1 MAEHVS
7 IAENFN
13 KYFEVLFANT
23 ESLRQESFR
32 IRHMVYCE
40 ELGWEPLQENGLET
54 DPFDS
59 AAFSLLLRHRS
70 SGRFAGTVRVIIPPP
85 ENSMLKLPFEQYCIQ
100 SLYPDFTKLNTY
112 QRGAFG
118 EISRLAVPE
127 YFRRRP
133 GEDHT
138 PYPINENA
146 TASIETE
153 EERRNF
159 PNIALGLYLGIIA
172 LVKICNHAAT
182 FVVVE
187 PRLNKRLDRLGLR
200 FKQIGEEMDYHGIR
214 ALFLLTQE
222 EYSSDLNAEML
233 ELFNLLE
240 RELRRQVVL
249 LPYLSRVAGSNK
261 SAAV

>member
-1 MAEHVS
+1 MTEHVS
-7 IAENFN
+7 IAENFD

-40 ELGWEPLQENGLET
+40 ELGWEPLREDGLET
-54 DPFDS
+54 DLFDD
-59 AAFSLLLRHRS
+59 AAYTLLLRHRN
-70 SGRFAGTVRVIIPPP
+70 SGRYAGTVRVIIPPP
-85 ENSMLKLPFEQYCIQ
+85 DNSAMKLPFEQYCLE
-100 SLYPDFTKLNTY
+100 SLYPDFDKLNSFK
-112 QRGAFG
+112 RGAFG

-127 YFRRRP
+127 FFRRRA
-133 GEDHT
+133 GETKT

-146 TASIETE
+146 TASVETE

-200 FKQIGEEMDYHGIR
+200 FKQIGDEMDYHGIR
-214 ALFLLTQE
+214 ALFFLAQD

-240 RELRRQVVL
+240 RELRKQVVL
-249 LPYLSRVAGSNK
+249 LPYFSK
-261 SAAV
+261 SGARDEATV

>member
-1 MAEHVS
+1 MTEHVS

-13 KYFEVLFANT
+13 QYFEIVYADT
-23 ESLRQESFR
+23 AELRQESFR

-40 ELGWEPLQENGLET
+40 ELGWEPLREDGMET

-59 AAFSLLLRHRS
+59 AAFCLLLRHRN
-70 SGRFAGTVRVIIPPP
+70 SGRYAGTVRVIIPPP
-85 ENSMLKLPFEQYCIQ
+85 ENAALQLPFEQYCLQ
-100 SLYPDFTKLNTY
+100 SLYPDFDQLNNY
-112 QRGAFG
+112 RRGAFG

-133 GEDHT
+133 GEAQS

-200 FKQIGEEMDYHGIR
+200 FKQIGAEMDYHGIR
-214 ALFLLTQE
+214 ALFLLRQE

-249 LPYLSRVAGSNK
+249 LPYYNK
-261 SAAV
+261 MGAAL